1 MQTEGVI
8 ASSVRINAARLLM
21 ATSASLVVETT
32 VGESRSDENETDG
45 QSEDGF
51 ILVQD
56 RKIRKIRR
64 NRVASVR
71 TVGEAKQGEK

>member
-1 MQTEGVI
+1 
-8 ASSVRINAARLLM
+8 M
-21 ATSASLVVETT
+21 AC
-32 VGESRSDENETDG
+32 VGESRSDENGTDG

-56 RKIRKIRR
+56 KKIRKMRR
-64 NRVASVR
+64 NRVASERTVCVGMTTAG

>member
-1 MQTEGVI
+1 MIPNESIG
-8 ASSVRINAARLLM
+8 
-21 ATSASLVVETT
+21 T
-32 VGESRSDENETDG
+32 VGESRSDENGTDG

-56 RKIRKIRR
+56 KKIRKMRR
-64 NRVASVR
+64 NHVASERTVCVGMKTAG